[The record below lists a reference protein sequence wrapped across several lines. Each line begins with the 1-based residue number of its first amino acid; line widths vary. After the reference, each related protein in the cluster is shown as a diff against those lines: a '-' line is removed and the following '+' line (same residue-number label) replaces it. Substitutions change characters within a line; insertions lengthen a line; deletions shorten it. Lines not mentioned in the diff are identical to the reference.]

1 MPMDI
6 DLQHPTVVP
15 KEQIPGLVC
24 LNPTDVLATEQ
35 EKKHRNRVLY
45 LAMILGNGYKSKVKI
60 TFESIDGPRLVETT
74 VWATTE
80 RNVMLKGGVTIPVQ
94 SIYSVEY

>member
-1 MPMDI
+1 MDI
-6 DLQHPTVVP
+6 ELKMPATTIA
-15 KEQIPGLVC
+15 KEQIPGVVS
-24 LNPTDVLATEQ
+24 LNPTDVLSNEPD
-35 EKKHRNRVLY
+35 KKHRNRMLY

-60 TFESIDGPRLVETT
+60 TFESIDGPRKVETT

-80 RNVMLKGGVTIPVQ
+80 KNVMLKGGVTLPVH

>member
-1 MPMDI
+1 MDI
-6 DLQHPTVVP
+6 AIENPTVVL
-15 KEQIPGLVC
+15 KEQIPGLIS
-24 LNPTDVLATEQ
+24 LNANDVLLTEND
-35 EKKHRNRVLY
+35 KKHRNRMLY

-60 TFESIDGPRLVETT
+60 TFDTIDGPRRVETT

-94 SIYSVEY
+94 SIYAVEY